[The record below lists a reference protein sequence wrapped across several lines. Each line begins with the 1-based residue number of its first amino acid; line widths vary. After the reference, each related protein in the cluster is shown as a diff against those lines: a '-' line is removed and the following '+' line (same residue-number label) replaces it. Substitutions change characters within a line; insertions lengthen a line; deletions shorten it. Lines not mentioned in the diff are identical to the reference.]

1 MIEPFWDALR
11 WLSKSE
17 NSQSDSVEVPSHE
30 KKSED
35 SFLAALPVVQRI
47 VRRRLAASGQADAA
61 SDLEQGIVLRLL
73 VWREKNHEKSEQ
85 MSPDDWQSLAART
98 AYNETNR
105 HFSKSATANAASL
118 SLDAAS
124 EIESPLPLAGNSETE
139 FRSLAQYIWQETCQ
153 LSLRRRRSLLLRSRK
168 LVVYFLTG
176 GITDEELAQS
186 LELATDEWLE
196 IKIKLP
202 LPDAETARYTGE
214 SSGETRKP
222 ESAIKSIK
230 KARHEARARLRK
242 LTNK

>member
-11 WLSKSE
+11 RLSKSE
-17 NSQSDSVEVPSHE
+17 NSQSDSVEVPSYE
-30 KKSED
+30 KNSENA
-35 SFLAALPVVQRI
+35 FLAALPVVQRI

-61 SDLEQGIVLRLL
+61 ADLEQGIVLRLL

-85 MSPDDWQSLAART
+85 MSEDDWQSFAART

-105 HFSKSATANAASL
+105 HFSKSGDAGHL
-118 SLDAAS
+118 PLDAAS
-124 EIESPLPLAGNSETE
+124 EIESPQPLAGDSKAE
-139 FRSLAQYIWQETCQ
+139 FRSLVRFVWQETCH

-168 LVVYFLTG
+168 LVVYLLTS

-186 LELATDEWLE
+186 LELAMDEWLE

-202 LPDAETARYTGE
+202 LPDAETARFIGE
-214 SSGETRKP
+214 SGGENRNP
-222 ESAIKSIK
+222 ESAIKSTK

>member
-11 WLSKSE
+11 RLSTSEE
-17 NSQSDSVEVPSHE
+17 NSPPDTVEEPSHR
-30 KKSED
+30 KNSED
-35 SFLAALPVVQRI
+35 SFLAALPVVRKI
-47 VRRRLAASGQADAA
+47 VRRRVVALGQAEA
-61 SDLEQGIVLRLL
+61 SDLEQGIILRLL
-73 VWREKNHEKSEQ
+73 NWREKNHEKSAE
-85 MSPDDWQSLAART
+85 MSEGDWESFAARA

-105 HFSKSATANAASL
+105 HFSKSAKADAANL
-118 SLDAAS
+118 PLEAAS
-124 EIESPLPLAGNSETE
+124 EIESPQSLVGDSKTE
-139 FRSLAQYIWQETCQ
+139 FRSLVRFVWQETCR

-202 LPDAETARYTGE
+202 LPDAETARFIGE
-214 SSGETRKP
+214 SSGENRNL
-222 ESAIKSIK
+222 ESAIKSTK

>member
-1 MIEPFWDALR
+1 MIEPFWDVLR
-11 WLSKSE
+11 RLSKSE
-17 NSQSDSVEVPSHE
+17 NSQPDSVEAPSHE
-30 KKSED
+30 KNSENA
-35 SFLAALPVVQRI
+35 FLAALPVVQRI
-47 VRRRLAASGQADAA
+47 VRRRLSASGQADATA
-61 SDLEQGIVLRLL
+61 DLEQGIVLRLL

-85 MSPDDWQSLAART
+85 MSEGDWQSLAART

-105 HFSKSATANAASL
+105 HFSKSAKAGAANL
-118 SLDAAS
+118 PLEAAS
-124 EIESPLPLAGNSETE
+124 EIESPQSLAGDSKTE
-139 FRSLAQYIWQETCQ
+139 FRSLASFVWQEICE

-168 LVVYFLTG
+168 LVVYFLTS

-196 IKIKLP
+196 VKVRLP
-202 LPDAETARYTGE
+202 LPDAQAARFIGE
-214 SSGETRKP
+214 SGGETQNP